1 MGEIQL
7 TINSI
12 TGTVAPRPL
21 VIEMIDDD
29 MVAIMRSK
37 TISQKM
43 AILND
48 AHRTARKLVRCGVQ
62 MQHADWS
69 SQQVEAEVSRRL
81 LHGSGTFSR

>member
-1 MGEIQL
+1 MID
-7 TINSI
+7 SA
-12 TGTVAPRPL
+12 TGTVTLRPI

-37 TISQKM
+37 TIAQKM

-69 SQQVEAEVSRRL
+69 VEQVEAEVSRRL
-81 LHGSGTFSR
+81 IHGST